1 MSMPHHC
8 KHFVENEKKREPN
21 SEVKCHCCGSF
32 SIPAQ
37 QNVTRRVLWV
47 TAKPILTPTVADGID
62 PRGPRRPETSYN
74 RGRAANSASGMNGK
88 RSQSMH
94 ERNKLRGTNVRYAKI
109 TAYDVRTAHCTELLT
124 YISNFIFTK
133 IYAYHSLDLLMSDVR
148 IFW

>member
-1 MSMPHHC
+1 MPHHC
-8 KHFVENEKKREPN
+8 KHFIENEQNREPN
-21 SEVKCHCCGSF
+21 SEVKCHYCGSF

-62 PRGPRRPETSYN
+62 PRGPRRPEPSYN

-88 RSQSMH
+88 RRQSIH
-94 ERNKLRGTNVRYAKI
+94 ERDKLRGAKVRYNKLRV
-109 TAYDVRTAHCTELLT
+109 YDIVSTAHCTELVT
-124 YISNFIFTK
+124 YITNFIFTK
-133 IYAYHSLDLLMSDVR
+133 IYAYQTSDLLMSEVR